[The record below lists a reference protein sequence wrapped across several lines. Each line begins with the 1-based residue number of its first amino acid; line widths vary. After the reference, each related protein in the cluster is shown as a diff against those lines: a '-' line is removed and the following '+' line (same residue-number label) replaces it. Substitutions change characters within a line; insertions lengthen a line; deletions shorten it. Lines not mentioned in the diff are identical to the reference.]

1 MKPIILASQSPRRK
15 ELLARL
21 GLVFT
26 TIPANID
33 EEMTSSQ
40 YPQTAVQEI
49 AFQKAKYVS
58 ELVNDG
64 LIISADTVVVWKDN
78 VLGKPADQ
86 KNAFEMLKMLSGQE
100 HQVITGLCLWD
111 VASGRYELESEMTVV
126 HFRRLT
132 DKEIKNYVSTGEPMD
147 KAGAYGIQG
156 LGSMLVD
163 RIEGCYYNVVGLP
176 LTRLY
181 LMMEHYGIN
190 LLGG

>member
-26 TIPANID
+26 AIPADIEENI
-33 EEMTSSQ
+33 TSFQ
-40 YPQTAVQEI
+40 FPQTAVQEI
-49 AFQKAKYVS
+49 AFQKARYVS
-58 ELVNDG
+58 DLLNEG
-64 LIISADTVVVWKDN
+64 LIIAADTVVVLKDTI
-78 VLGKPADQ
+78 LGKPADE
-86 KNAFEMLKMLSGQE
+86 KKAFEMLASLSGQE
-100 HQVITGLCLWD
+100 HVVVTGICLMDASNGAFQV
-111 VASGRYELESEMTVV
+111 ESESTRVR
-126 HFRRLT
+126 FRGLSDT
-132 DKEIKNYVSTGEPMD
+132 EIRNYIATGEPMD

-156 LGSMLVD
+156 RGAVLVD

-181 LMMEHYGIN
+181 LMLERCGID